1 PEANGPEGPGVAR
14 NSAAKI
20 SNGEYFALQ
29 DVDDEMHSDRMALQF
44 KALEELRK
52 NGEEDTRVL
61 TSHGPTIAMPTW
73 FFHRSVYERQGG
85 LSEIGRG
92 FPEDQLFLLRHIY
105 EFSGIIKRVSAPLVL
120 YRFHEE
126 CMSLGVSEKSI
137 WTMRLDYLEKHYLS
151 RWKSFTIWSAGKQG
165 RRLFRDLATASQEK
179 VIAFCDVDEKKIET
193 CIKETTKRPKP
204 KIPIIHFSQAVPPL
218 VIALKTD
225 LHEGGLEKNIDSLGL
240 LEGVDYVHFG

>member
-1 PEANGPEGPGVAR
+1 
-14 NSAAKI
+14 
-20 SNGEYFALQ
+20 
-29 DVDDEMHSDRMALQF
+29 
-44 KALEELRK
+44 
-52 NGEEDTRVL
+52 
-61 TSHGPTIAMPTW
+61 MPTW

-105 EFSGIIKRVSAPLVL
+105 EFSGIIKRVSAPLGPDKILKNLSNLAKIYPRKVL

-179 VIAFCDVDEKKIET
+179 VIAFCDVDEKKIGKNYEYQDAFLLKFLRVIIRE
-193 CIKETTKRPKP
+193 CITFWNKSTT
-204 KIPIIHFSQAVPPL
+204 PL
-218 VIALKTD
+218 WC
-225 LHEGGLEKNIDSLGL
+225 HHNS
-240 LEGVDYVHFG
+240 FGRF